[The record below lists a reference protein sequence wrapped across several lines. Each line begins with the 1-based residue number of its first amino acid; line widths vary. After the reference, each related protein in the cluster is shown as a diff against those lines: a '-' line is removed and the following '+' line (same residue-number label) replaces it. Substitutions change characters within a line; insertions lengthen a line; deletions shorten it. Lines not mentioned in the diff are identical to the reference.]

1 MPALRYFEP
10 LSPGEA
16 VRVHGIRE
24 DAAGRRYARAPRR
37 LRGIVSGP
45 GGDRLEP

>member
-1 MPALRYFEP
+1 VPRDFEP

-24 DAAGRRYARAPRR
+24 DAAGRRYARAPRW
-37 LRGIVSGP
+37 LRGILSGL
-45 GGDRLEP
+45 GGDWLEP